1 MAEVNDVMQEIQGEI
16 DDKKKELEIEVVE
29 NQPPKQEV
37 KVEEQQ
43 PEQKPEEKPKQEK
56 AEDDS
61 EYGRKVQRRIK
72 NVLAD
77 KKKAEEEAKLYKSQ
91 LDDLQN
97 RLNRLEEGSVKQAE
111 TNFQERYN
119 QTKAALAKAIEEG
132 DTEAQLNFTEQMADM
147 RSAFRIQQLQEK
159 QRQAQA
165 ASPTVGKAEQEVSN
179 PAPPLAMKWWE
190 ENTWFNAKGFERE
203 SAVARSIDVQLDA
216 EGYDKNSPDYYKTL
230 NNRLRKLYPEL
241 ISGKDDEV
249 GQNKPRVKSRD
260 PVAPTAGGSAY
271 KGNRVKVTRDELA
284 IARELGI
291 TDEKALKKYANE
303 IQKTKTRS

>member
-16 DDKKKELEIEVVE
+16 DDKKKELEIEVVD
-29 NQPPKQEV
+29 NPPPKQET
-37 KVEEQQ
+37 KVEEKQ
-43 PEQKPEEKPKQEK
+43 PEPKQPEPKQEK
-56 AEDDS
+56 EEEKA
-61 EYGRKVQRRIK
+61 EYGRKVQKRIK
-72 NVLAD
+72 TVLAD

-132 DTEAQLNFTEQMADM
+132 DTEAQLNFTEQIADM
-147 RSAFRIQQLQEK
+147 RSAFRIQQMQE
-159 QRQAQA
+159 QARAAQS

-190 ENTWFNAKGFERE
+190 ENTWFNARGFEKE

-249 GQNKPRVKSRD
+249 GQIKPRVKSRD

>member
-16 DDKKKELEIEVVE
+16 DDKKKELEIEVVD
-29 NQPPKQEV
+29 NPPPKQET
-37 KVEEQQ
+37 KVEEKQ
-43 PEQKPEEKPKQEK
+43 PEEKQPESKQDKEEEK
-56 AEDDS
+56 A
-61 EYGRKVQRRIK
+61 EYGRKVQKRIK
-72 NVLAD
+72 TVLAD

-119 QTKAALAKAIEEG
+119 QTKQALAKAIEEG
-132 DTEAQLNFTEQMADM
+132 DTEAQLNFTEQIADM
-147 RSAFRIQQLQEK
+147 RSAFRIQQMQE
-159 QRQAQA
+159 QARAAQS

-190 ENTWFNAKGFERE
+190 ENTWFNARGFEKE

-249 GQNKPRVKSRD
+249 GQIKPRVKSRD

-291 TDEKALKKYANE
+291 TDEKALKQYANE

>member
-16 DDKKKELEIEVVE
+16 DDKKKELEIEVVD
-29 NQPPKQEV
+29 NPPPKQET
-37 KVEEQQ
+37 KVEEKQ
-43 PEQKPEEKPKQEK
+43 PEPKQEEPKQEK
-56 AEDDS
+56 ANEDA
-61 EYGRKVQRRIK
+61 EYGRKVQTRIK
-72 NVLAD
+72 KVIAE

-91 LDDLQN
+91 LNNLQE
-97 RLNRLEEGSVKQAE
+97 RLDRLEEGNSKQAQTAFE
-111 TNFQERYN
+111 ERYN
-119 QTKAALAKAIEEG
+119 QTKQALAKAIEEG
-132 DTEAQLNFTEQMADM
+132 DTEAQLNFTEQIADM
-147 RSAFRIQQLQEK
+147 RSAIRVQQLEE
-159 QRQAQA
+159 QRQKIQS
-165 ASPTVGKAEQEVSN
+165 ASPTVGKAEQVAQN
-179 PAPPLAMKWWE
+179 PAPELAMRWWE

-249 GQNKPRVKSRD
+249 GQTKPRVKSRD

-271 KGNRVKVTRDELA
+271 KGNRVKVTKDELA

-291 TDEKALKKYANE
+291 TDEKALRQYAKE
-303 IQKTKTRS
+303 IQNSKRS

>member
-165 ASPTVGKAEQEVSN
+165 ASPTVGKAEQEISN

-249 GQNKPRVKSRD
+249 GQTKPRVKSRD

>member
-165 ASPTVGKAEQEVSN
+165 ASPTVGKAEQEISN

>member
-56 AEDDS
+56 VEDDS

-147 RSAFRIQQLQEK
+147 RSAFRIQHLQEK

-249 GQNKPRVKSRD
+249 GQTKPRVKSRD
-260 PVAPTAGGSAY
+260 PVAPTCRWLS
-271 KGNRVKVTRDELA
+271 L
-284 IARELGI
+284 
-291 TDEKALKKYANE
+291 
-303 IQKTKTRS
+303 

>member
-16 DDKKKELEIEVVE
+16 NDKKKELEIEVVD
-29 NQPPKQEV
+29 NPPPKQEA
-37 KVEEQQ
+37 KVEEKQ
-43 PEQKPEEKPKQEK
+43 PEPKQEEPKQDKEEEK
-56 AEDDS
+56 A
-61 EYGRKVQRRIK
+61 EYGRKVQKRIK
-72 NVLAD
+72 TVLAD

-119 QTKAALAKAIEEG
+119 QTKQALAKAIEEG
-132 DTEAQLNFTEQMADM
+132 DTEAQLNFTEQIADM
-147 RSAFRIQQLQEK
+147 RSAFRIQQMQE
-159 QRQAQA
+159 QARAAQS

-190 ENTWFNAKGFERE
+190 ENTWFNARGFEKE

-216 EGYDKNSPDYYKTL
+216 EGYDKNSPDYYKIL

-249 GQNKPRVKSRD
+249 GQIKPRVKSRD

-291 TDEKALKKYANE
+291 TDEKALKQYAKKKK
-303 IQKTKTRS
+303 KTKTRSQ

>member
-16 DDKKKELEIEVVE
+16 DDKKKELEIEVVD
-29 NQPPKQEV
+29 NPPPKQET
-37 KVEEQQ
+37 KVEEKQ
-43 PEQKPEEKPKQEK
+43 PEPKQPEPKQEK
-56 AEDDS
+56 EEEKA
-61 EYGRKVQRRIK
+61 EYGRKVQKRIK
-72 NVLAD
+72 TVLAD

-91 LDDLQN
+91 IDDLQN
-97 RLNRLEEGSVKQAE
+97 RLNRLEEGNVKQAE

-132 DTEAQLNFTEQMADM
+132 DTEAQLNFTEQIADM
-147 RSAFRIQQLQEK
+147 RSAFRIQQMQE
-159 QRQAQA
+159 QARAAQS

-190 ENTWFNAKGFERE
+190 ENTWFNARGFEKE

-249 GQNKPRVKSRD
+249 GQIKPRVKSRD

-291 TDEKALKKYANE
+291 TDEKALKQYASE
-303 IQKTKTRS
+303 IQKSKG

>member
-16 DDKKKELEIEVVE
+16 NDKKKELEIEVVD
-29 NQPPKQEV
+29 NPPPKQEA
-37 KVEEQQ
+37 KVEEKQ
-43 PEQKPEEKPKQEK
+43 PEPKQEEPKQDKEEEK
-56 AEDDS
+56 A
-61 EYGRKVQRRIK
+61 EYGRKVQKRIK
-72 NVLAD
+72 TVLAD

-119 QTKAALAKAIEEG
+119 QTKQALAKAIEEG
-132 DTEAQLNFTEQMADM
+132 DTEVQLNFTEQIADM
-147 RSAFRIQQLQEK
+147 RSAFRIQQMQE
-159 QRQAQA
+159 QARAAQS

-190 ENTWFNAKGFERE
+190 ENTWFNARGFEKE

-216 EGYDKNSPDYYKTL
+216 EGYDKNSPDYYKIL

-249 GQNKPRVKSRD
+249 GQIKPRVKSRD

-291 TDEKALKKYANE
+291 TDEKALKQYANE

>member
-16 DDKKKELEIEVVE
+16 DDKKKELEIEVVD
-29 NQPPKQEV
+29 NPPPKQET
-37 KVEEQQ
+37 KVEEKQ
-43 PEQKPEEKPKQEK
+43 PEEKQPESKQDKEEEK
-56 AEDDS
+56 A
-61 EYGRKVQRRIK
+61 EYGRKVQKRIK
-72 NVLAD
+72 TVLAD

-97 RLNRLEEGSVKQAE
+97 RLNRLEEGSAKQAE

-119 QTKAALAKAIEEG
+119 QTKQALAKAIEEG
-132 DTEAQLNFTEQMADM
+132 DTEAQLNFTEQIADM
-147 RSAFRIQQLQEK
+147 RSAFRIQQMQE
-159 QRQAQA
+159 QARAAQS

-190 ENTWFNAKGFERE
+190 ENTWFNARGFEKE

-249 GQNKPRVKSRD
+249 GQIKPRVKSRD

-291 TDEKALKKYANE
+291 TDEKALKQYANE

>member
-16 DDKKKELEIEVVE
+16 DDKKKELEIEVVD
-29 NQPPKQEV
+29 NPPPKQET
-37 KVEEQQ
+37 KVEEKQ
-43 PEQKPEEKPKQEK
+43 PEEKQPEPKQEK
-56 AEDDS
+56 EEEKA
-61 EYGRKVQRRIK
+61 EYGRKVQKRIK
-72 NVLAD
+72 TVLAD

-132 DTEAQLNFTEQMADM
+132 DTEAQLNFTEQIADM
-147 RSAFRIQQLQEK
+147 RSAFRIQQMQE
-159 QRQAQA
+159 QARAAQS

-179 PAPPLAMKWWE
+179 PAPPLAMRWWE

-230 NNRLRKLYPEL
+230 NNRLR
-241 ISGKDDEV
+241 
-249 GQNKPRVKSRD
+249 
-260 PVAPTAGGSAY
+260 
-271 KGNRVKVTRDELA
+271 
-284 IARELGI
+284 
-291 TDEKALKKYANE
+291 
-303 IQKTKTRS
+303 

>member
-43 PEQKPEEKPKQEK
+43 QEQKPEEKPKQEK

-165 ASPTVGKAEQEVSN
+165 ASPTVGKAEQEISN

-291 TDEKALKKYANE
+291 TDEKALKQYANE

>member
-29 NQPPKQEV
+29 NEPPKQET
-37 KVEEQQ
+37 KVEEKQ
-43 PEQKPEEKPKQEK
+43 PEPKQPEPKQEK
-56 AEDDS
+56 EEEKA
-61 EYGRKVQRRIK
+61 EYGRKVQKRIK
-72 NVLAD
+72 TVLAD

-97 RLNRLEEGSVKQAE
+97 RMNRLEEGSVKQAE

-147 RSAFRIQQLQEK
+147 RSAFRIQQMQE
-159 QRQAQA
+159 QARQNQS

-179 PAPPLAMKWWE
+179 PAPPLAMRWWE

-203 SAVARSIDVQLDA
+203 SAVARSIDVQLDV

-230 NNRLRKLYPEL
+230 NNRLRKLFPEL

-303 IQKTKTRS
+303 IQKSQRS

>member
-1 MAEVNDVMQEIQGEI
+1 
-16 DDKKKELEIEVVE
+16 
-29 NQPPKQEV
+29 
-37 KVEEQQ
+37 
-43 PEQKPEEKPKQEK
+43 
-56 AEDDS
+56 
-61 EYGRKVQRRIK
+61 
-72 NVLAD
+72 
-77 KKKAEEEAKLYKSQ
+77 
-91 LDDLQN
+91 
-97 RLNRLEEGSVKQAE
+97 
-111 TNFQERYN
+111 
-119 QTKAALAKAIEEG
+119 
-132 DTEAQLNFTEQMADM
+132 M

>member
-37 KVEEQQ
+37 KVEEQK

-56 AEDDS
+56 VEDDS

-147 RSAFRIQQLQEK
+147 RSAFRIQQMQEK

-179 PAPPLAMKWWE
+179 PAPPLAMRWWE

>member
-29 NQPPKQEV
+29 NEPPKQEV

-56 AEDDS
+56 AEEDS
-61 EYGRKVQRRIK
+61 EYGRKVQKRIK

-119 QTKAALAKAIEEG
+119 QTKTALAKAIEEG

-147 RSAFRIQQLQEK
+147 RSAFRIQQMQE
-159 QRQAQA
+159 QARQNQS

-179 PAPPLAMKWWE
+179 PAPPLAMRWWE

-203 SAVARSIDVQLDA
+203 SAVARSIDVQLDV

-230 NNRLRKLYPEL
+230 NNRLRKLFPEL

-249 GQNKPRVKSRD
+249 GQIKPRVKSRD